1 MYRYSFII
9 FAAVLFFS
17 GCGKKDDP
25 SVKYDNKNQ
34 NTSQQN
40 STQQNSQQTQQ
51 NSQQTTQTQ
60 QTSQESFPVKTVGES
75 AGKNQ
80 MVDFTWTEDGKE
92 KKLSDYKGKVI
103 LLNFW
108 ATWCPPCKKE
118 LPSLSQISTEL
129 KDKDFKMIGVS
140 VDDNQEVLNSF
151 LKSNSLPY
159 TIVFEPNQLVS
170 KYMSATGQNQ
180 NVVPQTYLIDKNG
193 KVVETILGARSKQD
207 FLDLIN
213 KYL

>member
-1 MYRYSFII
+1 MYKYFAII
-9 FAAVLFFS
+9 FAAAVLYS
-17 GCGKKDDP
+17 GCGKKEDP

-34 NTSQQN
+34 NT
-40 STQQNSQQTQQ
+40 QQNSQNQQQQSNQTQQ
-51 NSQQTTQTQ
+51 K
-60 QTSQESFPVKTVGES
+60 SQESFAVKTVGES

-118 LPSLSQISTEL
+118 LPALSQISTEL

-140 VDDNQEVLNSF
+140 VDDNMEVLNTF
-151 LKSNSLPY
+151 LKSNNLSY
-159 TIVFEPNQLVS
+159 TIVFEPNQLVT
-170 KYMSATGQNQ
+170 KYMNATGQNQ

-193 KVVETILGARSKQD
+193 KVVETILGAKSKQD

>member
-1 MYRYSFII
+1 MYKYFAII
-9 FAAVLFFS
+9 FAAAVLYS
-17 GCGKKDDP
+17 GCGKKEDP

-34 NTSQQN
+34 QN
-40 STQQNSQQTQQ
+40 TQQNSQNQQQQSGQTQQ
-51 NSQQTTQTQ
+51 KQ
-60 QTSQESFPVKTVGES
+60 QESFAVKTVGES

-118 LPSLSQISTEL
+118 LPALSQISTEL

-140 VDDNQEVLNSF
+140 VDDNMEVLNTF
-151 LKSNSLPY
+151 LKSNSLSY
-159 TIVFEPNQLVS
+159 TIVFEPNQLVT
-170 KYMSATGQNQ
+170 KYMNATGQNQ

>member
-1 MYRYSFII
+1 MYKYFAII
-9 FAAVLFFS
+9 FAAAVLYS
-17 GCGKKDDP
+17 GCGKKEDP

-34 NTSQQN
+34 QN
-40 STQQNSQQTQQ
+40 TQQNSQNQQQQSNQTQQ
-51 NSQQTTQTQ
+51 KP
-60 QTSQESFPVKTVGES
+60 QESFAVKTVGES

-118 LPSLSQISTEL
+118 LPALSQISTEL

-140 VDDNQEVLNSF
+140 VDDNMEVLNTF
-151 LKSNSLPY
+151 LKSNSLSY
-159 TIVFEPNQLVS
+159 TIVFEPNQLVT
-170 KYMSATGQNQ
+170 KYMNATGQNQ